1 MEKEEEKAVY
11 IRLIVWTILL
21 GIGMLLTGCNGSR
34 ESEEVAYIVAIGI
47 DKAEQEGMI
56 KVSYQIA
63 RPNVEGSKG
72 KSDEDII
79 LLTNTAVTIA
89 ESLNLLN
96 STTSLVPSM
105 SHIKVLIVGE
115 ELAHK
120 GMADMWGSLKRF
132 REYRGSMF
140 VLVAR
145 GTARGFLE
153 ENKPI
158 FNISISKYYETM
170 LSSGIETGYYLRTS
184 FHQFYIRL
192 KSHSAQPY
200 ITLVGIS
207 PKLGEGR
214 ITTKSVPGGKIDGY
228 IAGDIPIQGGNPVEF
243 AGTAIFSGD
252 KMVGTLSTTE
262 TRMLAMLLGEYSHGF
277 LTVVDPLVSKSFVNV
292 ILRLGSK
299 PDIKVVLTEG
309 HPVITVKI
317 MLEGEISNLP
327 SGINYEEDSFL
338 ALLEAQVNKVCQQEM
353 VNMIRYTQEVG
364 SDVAGF
370 GYYIRPLFTN
380 YQEFLAYDWFEQYK
394 QAEVNVTINTK
405 IRRTGLMIRTYPVK

>member
-1 MEKEEEKAVY
+1 MY
-11 IRLIVWTILL
+11 IRLIIGMILL
-21 GIGMLLTGCNGSR
+21 GMGMLLAGCNGAR

-56 KVSYQIA
+56 KVTYQIA
-63 RPNVEGSKG
+63 RPNVEGNKG
-72 KSDEDII
+72 EGDKDII

-96 STTSLVPSM
+96 SKMALVPSM

-115 ELAHK
+115 ELARQ
-120 GMADMWGSLKRF
+120 GLADMWGSLKRY

-145 GTARGFLE
+145 GTAQKFLE

-170 LSSGIETGYYLRTS
+170 LGSGEEAGYYLRTS

-192 KSHSAQPY
+192 KSQSAQPY
-200 ITLVGIS
+200 AAMVGIS
-207 PKLGEGR
+207 PKSDER
-214 ITTKSVPGGKIDGY
+214 KIATEAVPGGKIEGY
-228 IAGDIPIQGGNPVEF
+228 TAGNIPLQGGNPVEF

-262 TRMLAMLLGEYSHGF
+262 TRMLAMLLGDYTHGF
-277 LTVVDPLVSKSFVNV
+277 FTVVDPLDAKYFFNV

-299 PDIKVVLTEG
+299 PDIKVVLAND
-309 HPVITVKI
+309 HPVITINIK
-317 MLEGEISNLP
+317 LEAEISNLP
-327 SGINYEEDSFL
+327 SGINYEQDNYL
-338 ALLEAQVNKVCQQEM
+338 PLLEEQVNKVCQQEM
-353 VNMIRYTQEVG
+353 INMIHHTQKVD

-370 GYYIRPLFTN
+370 GYYIRPLFKNNAN
-380 YQEFLAYDWFEQYK
+380 YLDYNWCGQYK

>member
-1 MEKEEEKAVY
+1 MY
-11 IRLIVWTILL
+11 IRLIVGMILL
-21 GIGMLLTGCNGSR
+21 GMGMLLTGCNGAR

-56 KVSYQIA
+56 KVTYQIA
-63 RPNVEGSKG
+63 RPNVEGNKG
-72 KSDEDII
+72 EGDKDII

-96 STTSLVPSM
+96 SKMALVPSM

-115 ELAHK
+115 ELARQ
-120 GMADMWGSLKRF
+120 GLADMWGSLKRY

-145 GTARGFLE
+145 GTAKKFLE

-170 LSSGIETGYYLRTS
+170 LGSGEETGYYLRTS

-192 KSHSAQPY
+192 KSQSAQPY
-200 ITLVGIS
+200 AAMVGIS
-207 PKLGEGR
+207 PKSDER
-214 ITTKSVPGGKIDGY
+214 KIATQAVPGGKIEGY
-228 IAGDIPIQGGNPVEF
+228 TAGNIPLQGGNPVEF
-243 AGTAIFSGD
+243 AGTAIFFGD
-252 KMVGTLSTTE
+252 KMVGALSTTE
-262 TRMLAMLLGEYSHGF
+262 TRMLAMLLGDYTHGF
-277 LTVVDPLVSKSFVNV
+277 LTVVDPLDAKYFFNV

-299 PDIKVVLTEG
+299 PDIKVVLAND
-309 HPVITVKI
+309 HPIITINIK
-317 MLEGEISNLP
+317 LEAEISNLP
-327 SGINYEEDSFL
+327 SGINYEQDNYL
-338 ALLEAQVNKVCQQEM
+338 PLLEEQVNKVCQQEM
-353 VNMIRYTQEVG
+353 INMIHHTQQVD

-370 GYYIRPLFTN
+370 GYYIRPLFKN
-380 YQEFLAYDWFEQYK
+380 NADYLDYNWCEQYK

>member
-1 MEKEEEKAVY
+1 MY
-11 IRLIVWTILL
+11 IRLIVGMILL
-21 GIGMLLTGCNGSR
+21 GMGMLLAGCNGAR

-56 KVSYQIA
+56 KVTYQIA
-63 RPNVEGSKG
+63 RPNVEGNKG
-72 KSDEDII
+72 EGDKDII

-96 STTSLVPSM
+96 SKMALVPSM

-115 ELAHK
+115 ELARQ
-120 GMADMWGSLKRF
+120 GLADMWGSLKRY

-145 GTARGFLE
+145 GTAKKFLE

-170 LSSGIETGYYLRTS
+170 LGSGEEAGYYLRTS

-192 KSHSAQPY
+192 KSQSAQPY
-200 ITLVGIS
+200 AAMVGIS
-207 PKLGEGR
+207 PKSDER
-214 ITTKSVPGGKIDGY
+214 KIATQAVPGGKIEGY
-228 IAGDIPIQGGNPVEF
+228 TAGNIPLQGGNPVEF
-243 AGTAIFSGD
+243 AGTAIFFGD
-252 KMVGTLSTTE
+252 KMVDALSTTE
-262 TRMLAMLLGEYSHGF
+262 TRMLAMLLGDYTHGF
-277 LTVVDPLVSKSFVNV
+277 FTVVDPLNAKYFFNV

-299 PDIKVVLTEG
+299 PDIKVVLEND
-309 HPVITVKI
+309 HPVITINIK
-317 MLEGEISNLP
+317 LEAEISNLP
-327 SGINYEEDSFL
+327 SGINYEQDNYL
-338 ALLEAQVNKVCQQEM
+338 PLLEEQVNKVCQQEM
-353 VNMIRYTQEVG
+353 INMIHHTQQVD

-370 GYYIRPLFTN
+370 GYYIRPLFKN
-380 YQEFLAYDWFEQYK
+380 NADYLDYNWCEQYK

>member
-1 MEKEEEKAVY
+1 MEKEEEKAMY
-11 IRLIVWTILL
+11 IRLIAVIILL
-21 GIGMLLTGCNGSR
+21 SIGMLLIGCNGSR

-63 RPNVEGSKG
+63 RPNVEGTKG
-72 KSDEDII
+72 ESDKDVI

-96 STTSLVPSM
+96 STTPLVPSM

-115 ELAHK
+115 ELAQQ
-120 GMADMWGSLKRF
+120 GLGDMWGSLKRY

-140 VLVAR
+140 VLVAK
-145 GTARGFLE
+145 GTAREFLE
-153 ENKPI
+153 KNKPL

-170 LSSGIETGYYLRTS
+170 LGSGIETGYYLRTS

-192 KSHSAQPY
+192 KSQSAQPY
-200 ITLVGIS
+200 AALVGIS
-207 PKLGEGR
+207 PPLGEGT
-214 ITTKSVPGGKIDGY
+214 IATKNVPGGKIEGY
-228 IAGDIPIQGGNPVEF
+228 IAGDLPIQGGNPVEF
-243 AGTAIFSGD
+243 VGTAIFSGD

-277 LTVVDPLVSKSFVNV
+277 LTVVDPLLSKSFVNV

-299 PDIKVVLTEG
+299 PDIKVVLADG
-309 HPVITVKI
+309 HPVITVNIK
-317 MLEGEISNLP
+317 LEAEISNLP
-327 SGINYEEDSFL
+327 SGINYEQESYL
-338 ALLEAQVNKVCQQEM
+338 KLLEEQINRVCQQEM
-353 VNMIRYTQEVG
+353 VNLIRHTQEVDA
-364 SDVAGF
+364 DVAGF
-370 GYYIRPLFTN
+370 GYYIRPFFTSN
-380 YQEFLAYDWFEQYK
+380 QDYLDYNWCEQYK

-405 IRRTGLMIRTYPVK
+405 VRRTGLMIRTYPVK